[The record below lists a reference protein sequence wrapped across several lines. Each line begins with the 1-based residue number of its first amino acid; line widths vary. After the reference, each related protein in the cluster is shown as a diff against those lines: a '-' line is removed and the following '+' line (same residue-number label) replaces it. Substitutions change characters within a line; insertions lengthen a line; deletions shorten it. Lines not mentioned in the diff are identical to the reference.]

1 MVWTS
6 ESVGMSTI
14 LSRRWDEEFARRTLV
29 RAKRSGLS
37 DRAFA
42 EREGF
47 DAQRL
52 SWWRRR
58 LGVDDFPVSAVSAGF
73 VEVQAMAPDTVE
85 ALGNMVE
92 VRLLNG
98 RVARMS
104 AATESV
110 TLVRLL
116 DAIEGRAC

>member
-1 MVWTS
+1 
-6 ESVGMSTI
+6 MSTI
-14 LSRRWDEEFARRTLV
+14 LSKRWDEEGACRILA

-47 DAQRL
+47 DPQRL

-58 LGVDDFPVSAVSAGF
+58 LGLADFAASAGF
-73 VEVQAMAPDTVE
+73 VEVQSRAPDMANE
-85 ALGNMVE
+85 MDGIVE

-98 RVARMS
+98 RVARVS
-104 AATESV
+104 TAIESV